1 MKRSMKRSKLLLS
14 ALLTGIMVFSQ
25 VPTGALAY
33 AAESR
38 DASARAAT
46 GSLTISKTVDGTGTP
61 SADTEFEFTVVKG
74 DVPASGQY
82 SVDGGDLQAIPADG
96 KIAPKAGQT
105 AKLTLRSLP
114 WQSSASLRVD
124 VRFAKVN
131 GKRPAVVSDCRY
143 RYGSVTVRMY

>member
-25 VPTGALAY
+25 VPTGY

-38 DASARAAT
+38 DANAHAAT
-46 GSLTISKTVDGTGTP
+46 GSLTISKTVEGTGAP

-82 SVDGGDLQAIPADG
+82 GVDLQTIPADG
-96 KIAPKAGQT
+96 KIALKAGQT

-114 WQSSASLRVD
+114 WQSLASLRVD
-124 VRFAKVN
+124 VGFAKVN
-131 GKRPAVVSDCRY
+131 GKRPAVVSDCCH
-143 RYGSVTVRMY
+143 RYGSVTIRMY